1 MIADCKKAFAL
12 LPHMYQAKSNL
23 LLLIF
28 FLVIGVTTT
37 GNRGD
42 GLDLMTPAFLW
53 GTYSNV
59 PASILTRMEYADCMA
74 LSGCRKR
81 TMTVIPALLQYVSM
95 ILMWCLLVVYA
106 NVSGRSADLSSGNAL
121 ILMGVYTLFTLF
133 LSGISAFSGKMNRV
147 LSVLL
152 MVFLIAIVMLFWIA
166 ANKTSMLI
174 PLQSAD
180 GAFAR
185 FAAGITPAG
194 TIGII
199 ALLGI
204 PLSGLFYLILRITYR
219 RPIRREYLQKLRG

>member
-12 LPHMYQAKSNL
+12 FPHMYQAKSNL
-23 LLLIF
+23 LLLLF
-28 FLVIGVTTT
+28 FLVIGIATT
-37 GNRGD
+37 GTRGD

-74 LSGCRKR
+74 LSRCRKR
-81 TMTVIPALLQYVSM
+81 VMTVIPTLMQYVSM

-106 NVSGRSADLSSGNAL
+106 NVSGRSADLSGSNAL
-121 ILMGVYTLFTLF
+121 ILIGIYALFTLF
-133 LSGISAFSGKMNRV
+133 LSGISAFSGKMNRA

-152 MVFLIAIVMLFWIA
+152 MVFLIAIIMFFWIV

-180 GAFAR
+180 STFAR
-185 FAAGITPAG
+185 FGAEITPVG
-194 TIGII
+194 TIGIV

-204 PLSGLFYLILRITYR
+204 PLSVLFYLILRITYR
-219 RPIRREYLQKLRG
+219 RPIRREYTQKLRG